1 MTRSEVS
8 QRLLSPMVL
17 FAAACFVAAF
27 LGMRAHTERF
37 ITPESGAGYAL
48 GIIGGSLMLLLLL
61 YPARKRLKW
70 LTFIGSVKGWFQ
82 THMVM
87 GLVGPLLVL
96 FHSNFQLGAT
106 NSNVALVCM
115 LVVSISGLF
124 GRYFYGRIHLEFYGH
139 QATLT
144 DLRTNLDR
152 LQQVSSSIPYMSEL
166 VTRLK
171 AGEEKMVGGLDKV
184 PQLLRPPVIGTR
196 SFLLRWR
203 LFRFIRQSVRATA
216 AARGLGAEQRRRE
229 RTAGCDMVDRHIDAA
244 RKVAEFSAYE
254 KLFSLWHVLHLP
266 MFFMLL
272 IAGIVHVVSVHLY

>member
-1 MTRSEVS
+1 MVRSETS
-8 QRLLSPMVL
+8 RRMLSPMLL

-37 ITPESGAGYAL
+37 ITPETGAGYAL

-61 YPARKRLKW
+61 YPARKRLRW
-70 LTFIGSVKGWFQ
+70 LGFIGSVKGWFQ

-115 LVVSISGLF
+115 LIVSISGLF

-171 AGEEKMVGGLDKV
+171 AGETQMVAGLDSV
-184 PQLLRPPVIGTR
+184 PHLLRPPVIGLR
-196 SFLLRWR
+196 SFLLRFR
-203 LFRFIRQSVRATA
+203 LFRFIRQSVRATGA
-216 AARGLGAEQRRRE
+216 TRGLSAEQRRRE
-229 RTAGCDMVDRHIDAA
+229 RTAGRDMVDRHIDAA
-244 RKVAEFSAYE
+244 RKVAEFEAYE
-254 KLFSLWHVLHLP
+254 RLFSLWHLLHLP

-272 IAGIVHVVSVHLY
+272 IAGIVHVVSVNLY

>member
-1 MTRSEVS
+1 MSRSEVS
-8 QRLLSPMVL
+8 RRLLSPMVL

-37 ITPESGAGYAL
+37 ISPETGAGYAL

-61 YPARKRLKW
+61 YPARKRVRW
-70 LTFIGSVKGWFQ
+70 LRFIGGVKEWFQ
-82 THMVM
+82 AHMVM

-115 LVVSISGLF
+115 LVVSVSGLF
-124 GRYFYGRIHLEFYGH
+124 GRYFYGRIHMEFYGH

-144 DLRTNLDR
+144 DLRNNLDR
-152 LQQVSSSIPYMSEL
+152 LQQVSSTIPYMAEL

-171 AGEEKMVGGLDKV
+171 SGEVKMVAGLEKV
-184 PQLLRPPVIGTR
+184 PHLLRPPVIGTR
-196 SFLLRWR
+196 SFLLRWK
-203 LFRFIRQSVRATA
+203 LFRFIRNSVRSTA
-216 AARGLGAEQRRRE
+216 ATRGLSREQRSRE
-229 RTAGCDMVDRHIDAA
+229 RTAGRDMVDRHIDAA
-244 RKVAEFSAYE
+244 RKVAEFEAYE
-254 KLFSLWHVLHLP
+254 RLFSLWHVLHLP